1 VAGLREDGERRLLV
15 VREVRFDLDRVSSMY
30 RSILPAL
37 LAGVALLP
45 AAPALA
51 FDRYVDRP
59 PAVLSPD
66 RAEPWINQL
75 RARPVAYRDVTGPV
89 VMAPGRADV
98 EPSRSR
104 TAPADGRSAALAPR
118 EAHQPGRDLDARFL
132 PTEVDYSTREAP
144 GTIVV
149 DTSTRHLYLVE
160 AGGKARRYG
169 VGVGRPG
176 FQWAGTHRVTRKAEW
191 PDWTPP
197 PAMLKRKPDL
207 PRHMEGG
214 PENPLGARALYLGS
228 TEYRIH
234 GSNEPWTIGQA
245 VSSGCIRMRNE
256 DVTDLYGRV
265 PVGTRVVV
273 M

>member
-1 VAGLREDGERRLLV
+1 
-15 VREVRFDLDRVSSMY
+15 MY
-30 RSILPAL
+30 RSITFVV
-37 LAGVALLP
+37 LATGAAF
-45 AAPALA
+45 AAPTSAAAL
-51 FDRYVDRP
+51 DRYVERP

-75 RARPVAYRDVTGPV
+75 RARPVSYRDVTGPV
-89 VMAPGRADV
+89 VYAPGRSDV
-98 EPSRSR
+98 APRSR
-104 TAPADGRSAALAPR
+104 FAPDQPVRSAAVEPR
-118 EAHQPGRDLDARFL
+118 RPADEVDPRFL
-132 PTEVDYSTREAP
+132 PSVVDYATKETP
-144 GTIVV
+144 GTVVV
-149 DTSTRHLYLVE
+149 DTTTRHLYLVMT
-160 AGGKARRYG
+160 GGKARRYG

-176 FQWAGTHRVTRKAEW
+176 FQWAGVHQVTRKAEW

-207 PRHMEGG
+207 PRHMDGG
-214 PENPLGARALYLGS
+214 PDNPLGARALYLGS

-265 PVGTRVVV
+265 PVGTKVIV

>member
-1 VAGLREDGERRLLV
+1 
-15 VREVRFDLDRVSSMY
+15 MY
-30 RSILPAL
+30 RSISSAV
-37 LAGVALLP
+37 LASIAIGVACP
-45 AAPALA
+45 ASA

-75 RARPVAYRDVTGPV
+75 RSRPVSYRDVTGPV
-89 VMAPGRADV
+89 VMAPGRADL
-98 EPSRSR
+98 EPPRSR
-104 TAPADGRSAALAPR
+104 YAPGAEARTAAVAPR
-118 EAHQPGRDLDARFL
+118 EASRPEREIDPRFL
-132 PTEVDYSTREAP
+132 PTEVDYATREAP

-149 DTSTRHLYLVE
+149 DTSSRHLYLVQP
-160 AGGKARRYG
+160 GGKARRYG

-176 FQWAGTHRVTRKAEW
+176 FQWAGIHHVTRKAEW

-207 PRHMEGG
+207 PRHMDGG
-214 PENPLGARALYLGS
+214 PDNPLGARALYLGS

-265 PVGTRVVV
+265 PTGTKVVV

>member
-1 VAGLREDGERRLLV
+1 MTRSTLFLSSTLV
-15 VREVRFDLDRVSSMY
+15 VA
-30 RSILPAL
+30 AL
-37 LAGVALLP
+37 VGGATSVA
-45 AAPALA
+45 AES
-51 FDRYVDRP
+51 RYGTRP
-59 PAVLSPD
+59 PAMLSPD
-66 RAEPWINQL
+66 IAEPWTMQL
-75 RARPVAYRDVTGPV
+75 RPSYRGVTGPV
-89 VMAPGRADV
+89 VYAPMPAAEPRASRFAAPPV
-98 EPSRSR
+98 RQAAIEPA
-104 TAPADGRSAALAPR
+104 TARRAAHEIDPK
-118 EAHQPGRDLDARFL
+118 FL
-132 PTEVDYSTREAP
+132 PTEIAYDGKYAP

-149 DTSTRHLYLVE
+149 DTSARQLYLVQ

-176 FQWAGTHRVTRKAEW
+176 FQWAGSHTVTRKAEW

-207 PRHMEGG
+207 PRHMNGG
-214 PENPLGARALYLGS
+214 PDNPLGARALYLGS

-265 PVGTRVVV
+265 LVGSKVVV
-273 M
+273 L